1 MITKYQRHPTDD
13 SCVILHVSGVLAT
26 FSSSENG
33 TLEVTNQAYRDALE
47 TASADNTHSFFGKLV
62 D

>member
-1 MITKYQRHPTDD
+1 MVTKFQRHPTDGA
-13 SCVILHVSGVLAT
+13 CVILHVGGVLGGI
-26 FSSSENG
+26 G
-33 TLEVTNQAYRDALE
+33 TDGKIEVINQAYRDALE